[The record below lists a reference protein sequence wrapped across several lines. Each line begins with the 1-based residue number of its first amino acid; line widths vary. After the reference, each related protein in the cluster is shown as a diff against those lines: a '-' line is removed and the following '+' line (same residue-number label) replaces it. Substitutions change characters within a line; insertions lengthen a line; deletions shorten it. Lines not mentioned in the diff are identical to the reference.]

1 MPSTAEVL
9 LRVAAG
15 SLGDKLALTGRPAT
29 ATAGVPGSGEALTT
43 EWLASALCGNA
54 PGAEITG
61 LEITAGSDGTSSRRA
76 IAVTYNQAGAEAGLP
91 TRVFTKTSTA
101 FSSRM
106 LLGVT
111 GLTDSE
117 AIFFTE
123 LRPEVELR
131 SPRAYYAAC
140 DPATC
145 RSIVVLE
152 DLAHAG
158 WTFPDPMTN
167 NISEHDATDMIEQ
180 MAAYHAAFWNGHTAP
195 DALARLQTPLAVQE
209 RLNRAAF
216 FPKRT
221 RVGLERAKHLVPTAI
236 WQRRDELW
244 PAVMRSLKL
253 SLNGPQTLLHQD
265 VHIGNWLRDPDG
277 RMGLYDWQVLA
288 RGHWAIDVSYALIV
302 GLDTDD
308 RRAWERD
315 LLNHYVNLLAE
326 HGVPNPPT
334 TAQAYDDYRRHPMHA
349 YAFGLFTNGQPRY
362 LPELQPADYTER
374 SIRRITVALDD
385 LATLDSLAA

>member
-1 MPSTAEVL
+1 MPPTAEVV

-15 SLGDKLALTGRPAT
+15 SLSDRLGLSGRPAT
-29 ATAGVPGSGEALTT
+29 AGDGVPGSGEAVTSQ
-43 EWLASALCGNA
+43 WLSSALCRNV
-54 PGAEITG
+54 PGAQITG
-61 LEITAGSDGTSSRRA
+61 LEITGGSDGTSSRRA
-76 IAVTYNQAGAEAGLP
+76 ISVTYNEAGRDGGLP

-101 FSSRM
+101 FSTRM

-111 GLTDSE
+111 GITEGE
-117 AIFFTE
+117 ALFFNA

-131 SPRAYYAAC
+131 SPSAHYAAC
-140 DPATC
+140 DPTTC

-158 WTFPDPMTN
+158 WTFPDPMN
-167 NISEHDATDMIEQ
+167 NPIAERDAIDMIDQ
-180 MAAYHAAFWNGHTAP
+180 MAAYHAAFWDGRTAAT
-195 DALARLQTPLAVQE
+195 ALARLQTPLAIQQ
-209 RLNRAAF
+209 RLNRAAL

-221 RVGLERAKHLVPTAI
+221 LVGLERARHLVPAGI

-244 PAVMRSLKL
+244 PAVMRSLQL
-253 SLNGPQTLLHQD
+253 SLRGPQTLLHQD

-277 RMGLYDWQVLA
+277 RMGLYDWQILG
-288 RGHWAIDVSYALIV
+288 RGHWAIDVSYALVV

-308 RRAWERD
+308 RRSWERD
-315 LLNHYVNLLAE
+315 LLNQYVTALSE
-326 HGVPNPPT
+326 HGVANPPT
-334 TAQAYDDYRRHPMHA
+334 AAEAYAHYRRHPMHA

-374 SIRRITVALDD
+374 SIQRITVALQD
-385 LATLDSLAA
+385 LATLDALAD